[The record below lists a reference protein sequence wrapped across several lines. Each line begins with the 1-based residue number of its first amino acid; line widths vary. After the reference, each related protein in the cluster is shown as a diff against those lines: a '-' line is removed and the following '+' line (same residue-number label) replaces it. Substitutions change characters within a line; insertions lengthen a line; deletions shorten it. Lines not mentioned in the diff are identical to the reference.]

1 MKIGVCTIAWR
12 DQLPIFEI
20 IETAARIG
28 FDGIEVWGRPP
39 HTPRPYNQEYVDRVR
54 KALSDHGL
62 EVSMFGSYV
71 RAGMENLKAEVKF
84 ALKMTKGL
92 GTEICR
98 IWAGDRG
105 TDTADEGYW
114 SLVMRDLR
122 EICKAGRREGV
133 IFAMERH
140 ANTLT
145 DEVDSALR
153 LLNLVGEEN
162 LALNYQVMESHST
175 PEELKCE
182 MRLLGEHIVNVHAF
196 NFRRGE
202 GERPIWVRLEEGV
215 IDYKIICDSLKKRG
229 FQGFVE
235 VEFVRRGVEGELE
248 PEEKELELMRD
259 YEYLRR
265 LTAT

>member
-1 MKIGVCTIAWR
+1 VKIGVCTIAWR

-39 HTPRPYNQEYVDRVR
+39 HTPRPYNR
-54 KALSDHGL
+54 
-62 EVSMFGSYV
+62 
-71 RAGMENLKAEVKF
+71 
-84 ALKMTKGL
+84 
-92 GTEICR
+92 
-98 IWAGDRG
+98 DRG

-175 PEELKCE
+175 PEELKRE

-215 IDYKIICDSLKKRG
+215 IDYKIICDSLKKRE